1 MLHGCFGL
9 MSTITVENMAN
20 LCGLTLYKE
29 FFISLSNDQ
38 FVKYHAGFSRP
49 YAVTNRVSGA
59 SAGAIGGRIG
69 PDTRPKPAARFPTY
83 PHSG

>member
-1 MLHGCFGL
+1 

-29 FFISLSNDQ
+29 FFISISNDQ
-38 FVKYHAGFSRP
+38 FVKYHAGFSRS

-59 SAGAIGGRIG
+59 SAGAVCGRVG
-69 PDTRPKPAARFPTY
+69 PDPRPESAARFPAY
-83 PHSG
+83 PDFG

>member
-1 MLHGCFGL
+1 

-20 LCGLTLYKE
+20 LCRLTLYKE
-29 FFISLSNDQ
+29 FFISFLDDQ

-49 YAVTNRVSGA
+49 YAVTNRVSSA

-69 PDTRPKPAARFPTY
+69 PDTRPEPAARFPAS
-83 PHSG
+83 PDFG